1 MCNHQKERKRKMR
14 NKNKRRCGIIA
25 TALVLL
31 ALSASP
37 AAYGQSDGPFSNA
50 NGKSDGFFSNAGGG
64 MRDGD
69 VGDGQEATW
78 DGMKSNET
86 PVGGGLL
93 VLTAAGLCYAGAKKV
108 KRVES

>member
-1 MCNHQKERKRKMR
+1 MYNHQKERKRKMR
-14 NKNKRRCGIIA
+14 NKNNWRCGIIA

-37 AAYGQSDGPFSNA
+37 AAYGQS
-50 NGKSDGFFSNAGGG
+50 NGQSDGFFSNADGG
-64 MRDGD
+64 MRDGNQD
-69 VGDGQEATW
+69 AIWYATW
-78 DGMKSNET
+78 NGMNSNET

-108 KRVES
+108 KRVESKE

>member
-1 MCNHQKERKRKMR
+1 MYNHQKERKRKMR

-37 AAYGQSDGPFSNA
+37 AAYGQ
-50 NGKSDGFFSNAGGG
+50 KDGFFSNADGG
-64 MRDGD
+64 MRDGGEVAGNRD
-69 VGDGQEATW
+69 ATW
-78 DGMKSNET
+78 NGMNSNAT

-108 KRVES
+108 KRVESKE

>member
-1 MCNHQKERKRKMR
+1 MCNHQKERKRNMR

-31 ALSASP
+31 ALSVSP
-37 AAYGQSDGPFSNA
+37 PAYGQ
-50 NGKSDGFFSNAGGG
+50 KDGFFSNADGG
-64 MRDGD
+64 MRGGD

-78 DGMKSNET
+78 DGMNSNET

-108 KRVES
+108 KRVESKE

>member
-1 MCNHQKERKRKMR
+1 MR

-25 TALVLL
+25 TVLVLL

-37 AAYGQSDGPFSNA
+37 AAHGQLYRPFSNA
-50 NGKSDGFFSNAGGG
+50 DGFFSIADGGL
-64 MRDGD
+64 RDDGD
-69 VGDGQEATW
+69 VTGNQEATW
-78 DGMKSNET
+78 EGMKSNAT

-108 KRVES
+108 KRVKSRE

>member
-1 MCNHQKERKRKMR
+1 MR

-31 ALSASP
+31 ALAASP
-37 AAYGQSDGPFSNA
+37 AAYGQ
-50 NGKSDGFFSNAGGG
+50 KDGFFSNADGG
-64 MRDGD
+64 MREEASEVFGN
-69 VGDGQEATW
+69 QEATW
-78 DGMKSNET
+78 EGMKSNET

-108 KRVES
+108 KRVKSRE

>member
-1 MCNHQKERKRKMR
+1 MR

-37 AAYGQSDGPFSNA
+37 AAYGQSDG
-50 NGKSDGFFSNAGGG
+50 FFSNADGG
-64 MRDGD
+64 MRGGGD
-69 VGDGQEATW
+69 VDQEATW
-78 DGMKSNET
+78 EGMKSNES

-108 KRVES
+108 KRVKSRE

>member
-1 MCNHQKERKRKMR
+1 MR

-25 TALVLL
+25 SALVLL

-37 AAYGQSDGPFSNA
+37 AAYGQ
-50 NGKSDGFFSNAGGG
+50 KDGFFSNADGG
-64 MRDGD
+64 MRGGD
-69 VGDGQEATW
+69 EVAGNQNATW
-78 DGMKSNET
+78 EGMNSNET

-108 KRVES
+108 KRVESKE

>member
-14 NKNKRRCGIIA
+14 NKNNRRGGIIA
-25 TALVLL
+25 SALVLL

-37 AAYGQSDGPFSNA
+37 AAYGQSDG
-50 NGKSDGFFSNAGGG
+50 FFSNADGV
-64 MRDGD
+64 RDGNQD
-69 VGDGQEATW
+69 ATW
-78 DGMKSNET
+78 YATWEGMKSNET

-108 KRVES
+108 KRVESKE